1 MDYSFNDRLI
11 LGVGAF
17 VYSIATNRY
26 LFLLRDG
33 AKYAG
38 YWGLVGGKVEHDELI
53 MDALNREIQEE
64 IGVNLKNKKS
74 TPLDT
79 YTSEN
84 RLFTFHTFF
93 IAVGNEFVPMLNSES
108 KGYCWV
114 KIADVP
120 HPLHPGVWKTYNFSV
135 IQEKLKTLESLN
147 KLS

>member
-1 MDYSFNDRLI
+1 M

-17 VYSIATNRY
+17 IFSIATNRY

-38 YWGLVGGKVEHDELI
+38 YWGLVGGKVEHNELV

-64 IGVNLKNKKS
+64 IGINLRNKKVV
-74 TPLDT
+74 PIDT
-79 YTSEN
+79 FTNDN

-93 IAVGNEFVPMLNSES
+93 ISVGTEFVPTLNTES

-114 KIADVP
+114 NLADVP

-135 IQEKLKTLESLN
+135 IQEKLKIAEQ
-147 KLS
+147 LSRI